1 MVRNTKST
9 GSEPKKKNIEYI
21 VTDYSVWNKFVD
33 GLIVRDGAYTK
44 FRLTQLL
51 RLRLKTLLLAIL
63 GILIGIVLLLYI
75 YKIIV
80 DKSNYSGKTITETIV
95 EYVPVPDP
103 NLSQIIEKT
112 VIVKVPDY
120 IPIEIPTKEGV
131 VTDFTIFQY
140 MKTPNLAGVTQ
151 VVTGVAYKSSK
162 SNKAS
167 SQWCYADLV
176 KRIGNARGQVDIARV
191 EGTATP
197 VRLGLTT
204 EQARDVEISTTTFS
218 YLYQYCQFVDAKE
231 AIEDN
236 PKEIPINPDKNQ
248 GVASGTAFAVNNNGY
263 FVTNE
268 HVVRNCSSLG
278 IVMKGEIYP
287 ASIYSKNSELDLA
300 IIKTNP
306 SISESY
312 IKFSPEIKT
321 GQSIS
326 ALGYPL
332 VDVLGAE
339 IKVTTGIISSM
350 SGYKGNNNH
359 LGFTA
364 PIQPGNSGGP
374 IVDQYNRLVAVATAA
389 LIGEDIQ
396 NINFAIK
403 VGSLQRFLG
412 ANNIKYEL
420 SSSIK
425 KIDIPTIVEKSRDYV
440 KLILCKVK

>member
-1 MVRNTKST
+1 
-9 GSEPKKKNIEYI
+9 
-21 VTDYSVWNKFVD
+21 
-33 GLIVRDGAYTK
+33 
-44 FRLTQLL
+44 
-51 RLRLKTLLLAIL
+51 
-63 GILIGIVLLLYI
+63 
-75 YKIIV
+75 
-80 DKSNYSGKTITETIV
+80 
-95 EYVPVPDP
+95 
-103 NLSQIIEKT
+103 
-112 VIVKVPDY
+112 
-120 IPIEIPTKEGV
+120 
-131 VTDFTIFQY
+131 
-140 MKTPNLAGVTQ
+140 
-151 VVTGVAYKSSK
+151 
-162 SNKAS
+162 
-167 SQWCYADLV
+167 
-176 KRIGNARGQVDIARV
+176 
-191 EGTATP
+191 
-197 VRLGLTT
+197 
-204 EQARDVEISTTTFS
+204 
-218 YLYQYCQFVDAKE
+218 VDAKE

-236 PKEIPINPDKNQ
+236 PKEIPINPEKNQ

-287 ASIYSKNSELDLA
+287 ASIYNKNSELDLA

-321 GQSIS
+321 GQSIT

-374 IVDQYNRLVAVATAA
+374 IVDQYNRLVAVATSA
-389 LIGEDIQ
+389 LMGEDIQ

-403 VGSLQRFLG
+403 VGSLQKFLG
-412 ANNIKYEL
+412 DNHIKYEL
-420 SSSIK
+420 SSSITQ
-425 KIDIPTIVEKSRDYV
+425 IDIPTIVEKSRDYV